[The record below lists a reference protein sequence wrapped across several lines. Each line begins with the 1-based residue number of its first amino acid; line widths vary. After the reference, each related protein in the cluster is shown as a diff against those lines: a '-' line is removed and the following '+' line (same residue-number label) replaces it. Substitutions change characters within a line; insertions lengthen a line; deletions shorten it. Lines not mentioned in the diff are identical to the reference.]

1 MAKCLLMKSFQEI
14 SKQSKTNGTNE
25 IQNHYTVNTKMTDLN
40 NEESDEIVGK
50 KTKIGKEIQEISK
63 NLEQILE
70 HINSEKNEEDMK
82 KRWQFAALVLD
93 RFCFVISLI
102 FLIIIT
108 IATIFV
114 HRNFWQN

>member
-1 MAKCLLMKSFQEI
+1 MAKCLLMKSSEEI
-14 SKQSKTNGTNE
+14 IKQSKTNKTNE
-25 IQNHYTVNTKMTDLN
+25 VENHYTVNTKMTDLN
-40 NEESDEIVGK
+40 NEDSDEIAGK
-50 KTKIGKEIQEISK
+50 KTRIGEELQEISK

-70 HINSEKNEEDMK
+70 HINSEKHEEDLK

-93 RFCFVISLI
+93 RFCFVTSLL

-114 HRNFWQN
+114 HKNFWLN